1 MTEKVTFYIPAFNA
15 QNTIELCINSVI
27 NQTYPVDEIII
38 INDNSKDNTK
48 EILSKFNDLKII
60 NNKQN
65 LGLGYNRN
73 LGIQNSSNEIIASI
87 DSDVEL
93 DKKWLENIIVSLK
106 KNNVVMCGGNMVEKY
121 TNNKVNAWREKYYN
135 QSWGKT
141 DILNPPF
148 IYGCNTILLKNYWKK
163 TKGYDENLKTNGED
177 IDFCKQLKSI
187 GNINFF
193 YSSNSLCYHLQ
204 EDSVLSLSKRVWR
217 YHSFGYKIKTPSK
230 RKLINLSIKQIRF
243 FLIRFF
249 KALLKFEIKYII
261 ISFMVLINF
270 IKLKYKYLKKNK

>member
-270 IKLKYKYLKKNK
+270 IKFEYIYLKKNK

>member
-1 MTEKVTFYIPAFNA
+1 MAVHELVRTTLSTEA
-15 QNTIELCINSVI
+15 
-27 NQTYPVDEIII
+27 
-38 INDNSKDNTK
+38 
-48 EILSKFNDLKII
+48 
-60 NNKQN
+60 
-65 LGLGYNRN
+65 
-73 LGIQNSSNEIIASI
+73 
-87 DSDVEL
+87 VEL
-93 DKKWLENIIVSLK
+93 TVSRTFC
-106 KNNVVMCGGNMVEKY
+106 V
-121 TNNKVNAWREKYYN
+121 
-135 QSWGKT
+135 
-141 DILNPPF
+141 PF
-148 IYGCNTILLKNYWKK
+148 KAGSIKSFTGSL
-163 TKGYDENLKTNGED
+163 NLKTNGED

-270 IKLKYKYLKKNK
+270 IKLEYNYLKKNK